1 MSFSSTVFSNG
12 IKFECPRCEFLLN
25 STGHVPIVA
34 PCGHT
39 FCDKCIQED
48 FYQRKKFRCD
58 LCKAESTIHYSKY
71 PTNKYI
77 LNIRRLKLK
86 KENIFEGGKT
96 TTLKKIEENSNKS
109 YSFNKKYKLKQLCS
123 KYKII
128 NAITYIFKKNKFEI
142 IKREVDLKQKSDD
155 DDAKTNYSTDIERK
169 NSISYRTLNMMNL
182 REEEKKKKDG
192 IPSSPPIEK
201 KLTETKSDNKM
212 EMIDFYGDEESNK
225 QKYASLYNYFELM
238 KKLFKLGDKYNKKF
252 MNNIFLFLARFLMFC
267 FLMIVNI
274 YMIKYIDIGFFFLFV
289 SILYEKEDYINQIS
303 KKIKM
308 LLALSSFYL
317 IESVIKSLGLKYLI
331 NMSSYVN
338 NIISGIRTLF
348 NLLVL
353 GNDSTLNFVVLIIL
367 NILSNMNLLLS

>member
-1 MSFSSTVFSNG
+1 MSFVSTVFSNG

-25 STGHVPIVA
+25 STAHIPIVA

-58 LCKAESTIHYSKY
+58 LCGAESKIHYSKY

-77 LNIRRLKLK
+77 LNIRRLKIK
-86 KENIFEGGKT
+86 KEDIFVGGKT
-96 TTLKKIEENSNKS
+96 TIIKIDESSTKS
-109 YSFNKKYKLKQLCS
+109 YSFNVKYKIKKLYS

-128 NAITYIFKKNKFEI
+128 NAVTYTFKNNKFEI
-142 IKREVDLKQKSDD
+142 ITREVDLKKKLDNE
-155 DDAKTNYSTDIERK
+155 DAKTNYSTDIDRK
-169 NSISYRTLNMMNL
+169 NTISYRALNKMNL
-182 REEEKKKKDG
+182 KEETKRKKSG
-192 IPSSPPIEK
+192 ASSSPPIEK
-201 KLTETKSDNKM
+201 TLNEVKPENR
-212 EMIDFYGDEESNK
+212 MIMLDFYGDEESNK
-225 QKYASLYNYFELM
+225 QKYSSLYNYFELM
-238 KKLFKLGDKYNKKF
+238 KKIFKLGDKYNKKF
-252 MNNIFLFLARFLMFC
+252 MNNYFLFIARFLIFC
-267 FLMIVNI
+267 LLLTVNI

-308 LLALSSFYL
+308 FLALSSFYL
-317 IESVIKSLGLKYLI
+317 LESVVKSLGLKYLI
-331 NMSSYVN
+331 NMSSYIN
-338 NIISGIRTLF
+338 NIISGIRTLY

-353 GNDSTLNFVVLIIL
+353 GNDSTLDFIVLIIL